1 MKLELKLSN
10 NWLEATWYTEEN
22 ETKTQV
28 HCEYFSS
35 HPEHIAMLRAK
46 AIEYGT
52 VLDEA
57 IVSELIAS
65 YVPPPEPTQEEVVQ
79 EAIKNAEHAV
89 QAYINSVVVSRG
101 YDNENSI
108 AKYLV
113 EGNPFYAECKA
124 LSLWIGSV
132 WVATHEVQ
140 SEVVLTGV
148 LPTIEELMVRLPV
161 FSME

>member
-10 NWLEATWYTEEN
+10 NWLEATWYIEEN
-22 ETKTQV
+22 ESKTQV
-28 HCEYFSS
+28 HCEYFSG

-46 AIEYGT
+46 AIEYET

-57 IVSELIAS
+57 IVSELIAG